1 MVKLA
6 RPQVMIKLS
15 TKHKQG
21 LRRPMKSPN
30 NEDREK
36 KQLSILR
43 LGQHLEL
50 LCHAHQCTYRD
61 ISSVKN
67 CGAAQTAVS
76 TPSFRSHAINS
87 CSRLQASL
95 EQKPQK

>member
-50 LCHAHQCTYRD
+50 LCHTHQCTYRD
-61 ISSVKN
+61 RDWSTKFATGLIMIVK
-67 CGAAQTAVS
+67 
-76 TPSFRSHAINS
+76 INFYS
-87 CSRLQASL
+87 IF
-95 EQKPQK
+95 